1 MSTNKL
7 FNAGVALAIVLL
19 SNSPLTWTQ
28 PGGRD
33 DHRGSQSKPVH
44 GKTPGPAHH
53 QDRVFDRRH
62 SHNRYYPR
70 RGHLVNSLP
79 HSYRVFPHRGVKYY
93 FSGGVWYRPS
103 GSRFSVVVPPAGL
116 VISSLPPYYTT
127 LWFGGFPYYYA
138 AGVYYVWN
146 PSRSGYVVTEAPS
159 EAAAADA
166 AEPDELFI
174 YPMQDQS
181 EQQQASDRY
190 ACHQWASGQTGFDP
204 TKPGGNVPAAQ
215 NSTKRADY
223 NRAMTACLEARGY
236 SVK

>member
-1 MSTNKL
+1 
-7 FNAGVALAIVLL
+7 
-19 SNSPLTWTQ
+19 
-28 PGGRD
+28 
-33 DHRGSQSKPVH
+33 
-44 GKTPGPAHH
+44 
-53 QDRVFDRRH
+53 
-62 SHNRYYPR
+62 
-70 RGHLVNSLP
+70 
-79 HSYRVFPHRGVKYY
+79 
-93 FSGGVWYRPS
+93 
-103 GSRFSVVVPPAGL
+103 
-116 VISSLPPYYTT
+116 